1 MGLLLLSTAYEK
13 NDVNLIL
20 IFSSLAITVKC
31 IN

>member
-1 MGLLLLSTAYEK
+1 MGLLMLSTAYEK

-20 IFSSLAITVKC
+20 IFSPLATVKC